1 MRVLRTFFKKSFE
14 IITFIILVLFSSA
27 CNSSDKKVTVSL
39 TDSVKYNIIN
49 SKDLKPMLSYDEN
62 NKFLDT
68 IVPPILKAIRE
79 EKYHGITAKEGLIKD
94 AFTAKRMALAIL
106 DSLYGKEQIQSEEP
120 ITVSLIDNKYWYVS
134 GTLPEGK
141 LGGVAEILIA
151 KEDGRIIYLA
161 HGK

>member
-1 MRVLRTFFKKSFE
+1 MRVLRTFFKKSIE
-14 IITFIILVLFSSA
+14 IVTFIILVLFCSA
-27 CNSSDKKVTVSL
+27 CNSSDKKVTVSSA
-39 TDSVKYNIIN
+39 DSVKYNTFN
-49 SKDLKPMLSYDEN
+49 SKDVKLMLLYDEN

-68 IVPPILKAIRE
+68 IIPPIIQAIRE
-79 EKYHGITAKEGLIKD
+79 EKYHGITAKEGIIKD

-106 DSLYGKEQIQSEEP
+106 ESFYGKKQIQSEEP

-134 GTLPEGK
+134 GTLPEGY

-151 KEDGRIIYLA
+151 KEDGRIFYLA